1 MSVCRYKG
9 KRQDADPE
17 GAGDHHSRTLK
28 KNECPSASEG
38 LRTKK
43 ITMAVTWG
51 TEVYVRLSACRNESQ
66 DVGKEASSQG
76 DKSKLILLDDSS
88 LNSPSLK
95 SELLLEPGGRA
106 EAADLA
112 VKRIQH
118 WEERGTKSGYQVRP
132 DGTKDASS
140 AALLIA

>member
-1 MSVCRYKG
+1 MS
-9 KRQDADPE
+9 
-17 GAGDHHSRTLK
+17 
-28 KNECPSASEG
+28 SASEG

-51 TEVYVRLSACRNESQ
+51 QRYMSDYPLCRNESQ

-95 SELLLEPGGRA
+95 SELPLNLGRA

-132 DGTKDASS
+132 DGTQRMPV
-140 AALLIA
+140 LQQLFLIA